1 MDYNEPVTTKG
12 HNINNINQTDT
23 AMITYIVTSTTESYQ
38 YTDGHVDSI
47 IERGT
52 AATLAAAKRKARKAA
67 AEHGHHAEISYE
79 EDGKYVLR
87 EVNTYGIEGDWV
99 EFS

>member
-1 MDYNEPVTTKG
+1 MAVTSKG
-12 HNINNINQTDT
+12 HNINNNINQTDT

-38 YTDGHVDSI
+38 YNDGHVDSI

-52 AATLAAAKRKARKAA
+52 AATPAAAQRKARKAA
-67 AEHGHHAEISYE
+67 AEHGNHAEISYE
-79 EDGKYVLR
+79 EEGKYVLR

-99 EFS
+99 EVR